1 MYSDKGAVP
10 EEEYLIPIGQADVK
24 KEGNDVTVVSF
35 GKIMKVAMEA
45 ALTMEKEGVSVEVI
59 DLRSVRPIDYQTVIS
74 SVQKTNRLV
83 VVEEA
88 WPLSSISTEV
98 SHYVQRHAF
107 DYLDAPVHRITNLD
121 VPLAY
126 ARTLIEATLPNTKR
140 TIEAINAV
148 LYRN

>member
-1 MYSDKGAVP
+1 
-10 EEEYLIPIGQADVK
+10 
-24 KEGNDVTVVSF
+24 
-35 GKIMKVAMEA
+35 MEA
-45 ALTMEKEGVSVEVI
+45 AEAMEKEGVSVEVV
-59 DLRSVRPIDYQTVIS
+59 DLRTVRPIDYQTVIN

-107 DYLDAPVHRITNLD
+107 DYLDAPIHRITNLD
-121 VPLAY
+121 GPLAY
-126 ARTLIEATLPNTKR
+126 ASNLIQASLPSTKK